1 LVFDFK
7 WLQIE
12 FPEKMMYLR
21 VSSLLIYFMKKLFIL
36 VLITASVVACKPKSE
51 DNTEASEAL
60 ETSPNEALYNEVM
73 KIHDEVMPKMND
85 IYKYQQQLKDK
96 LKSPNLSAKDKE
108 EINAVLS
115 KLDSAGNGMMVWM
128 RQFDPI
134 PDSVGEEKAR
144 IYLEG
149 EMEKVKRVRE
159 DIAQALE
166 QAKAKQ

>member
-1 LVFDFK
+1 LSIDFIPHRRISEKDDVPSCLVIIH
-7 WLQIE
+7 L
-12 FPEKMMYLR
+12 
-21 VSSLLIYFMKKLFIL
+21 FMKKLLIL
-36 VLITASVVACKPKSE
+36 VLITATVVACKPKSE
-51 DNTEASEAL
+51 EKTEASEAL

-73 KIHDEVMPKMND
+73 KVHDEVMPKMND
-85 IYKYQQQLKDK
+85 IYKYQQQLKEK
-96 LKSPNLSAKDKE
+96 LKAPNLSAAEKE

-134 PDSVGEEKAR
+134 PDSAGEEKAR

-166 QAKAKQ
+166 QAKTKQ

>member
-1 LVFDFK
+1 
-7 WLQIE
+7 
-12 FPEKMMYLR
+12 MMYLR
-21 VSSLLIYFMKKLFIL
+21 VSSSLIYFMKKLFVL
-36 VLITASVVACKPKSE
+36 VLITATAVACKPKSE
-51 DNTEASEAL
+51 DKVEASEAL

-73 KIHDEVMPKMND
+73 KVHDEVMPKMND
-85 IYKYQQQLKDK
+85 VYKYQQQLKEK
-96 LKSPNLSAKDKE
+96 LKTPNLSAKNKE

-115 KLDSAGNGMMVWM
+115 RLDSAGNSMMVWM

-134 PDSVGEEKAR
+134 PDSLGEEKAR

-159 DIAQALE
+159 DIVQALE

>member
-1 LVFDFK
+1 
-7 WLQIE
+7 
-12 FPEKMMYLR
+12 
-21 VSSLLIYFMKKLFIL
+21 MKKLFVL
-36 VLITASVVACKPKSE
+36 VLITATAVACKPKSE
-51 DNTEASEAL
+51 DKVEASEAL

-73 KIHDEVMPKMND
+73 KVHDEVMPKMND
-85 IYKYQQQLKDK
+85 VYKYQQQLKEK
-96 LKSPNLSAKDKE
+96 LKAPNLSAKNKE

-115 KLDSAGNGMMVWM
+115 RLDSAGNGMMVWM

-134 PDSVGEEKAR
+134 PDSLGEEKAR

-159 DIAQALE
+159 DIVQALE

>member
-1 LVFDFK
+1 
-7 WLQIE
+7 
-12 FPEKMMYLR
+12 MYLR

-85 IYKYQQQLKDK
+85 IYKYLQQLKDK

>member
-1 LVFDFK
+1 
-7 WLQIE
+7 
-12 FPEKMMYLR
+12 
-21 VSSLLIYFMKKLFIL
+21 MKKLFIL
-36 VLITASVVACKPKSE
+36 ILIAATAVACKQKAEESV
-51 DNTEASEAL
+51 EASEAL

-96 LKSPNLSAKDKE
+96 LKGANLSAKEKE
-108 EINAVLS
+108 EINAVLGR
-115 KLDSAGNGMMVWM
+115 LDSAGNGMMVWM

-159 DIAQALE
+159 DIVQALE

>member
-1 LVFDFK
+1 LAVDFN
-7 WLQIE
+7 WFQIE

-21 VSSLLIYFMKKLFIL
+21 VSSSLIYFMKKLFVL
-36 VLITASVVACKPKSE
+36 VLITAAVVGCKPKSE
-51 DNTEASEAL
+51 DKVEASEAL

-73 KIHDEVMPKMND
+73 KVHDEVMPKMND
-85 IYKYQQQLKDK
+85 VYKYQQQLKEK
-96 LKSPNLSAKDKE
+96 LKTPNLSAKNKE

-115 KLDSAGNGMMVWM
+115 RLDSAGNSMMVWM

-134 PDSVGEEKAR
+134 PDSLGEEKAR

-159 DIAQALE
+159 DIVQALE

>member
-1 LVFDFK
+1 
-7 WLQIE
+7 
-12 FPEKMMYLR
+12 MMYLR
-21 VSSLLIYFMKKLFIL
+21 VFLSLILSMKKLLIL
-36 VLITASVVACKPKSE
+36 VLITAAVVACKPKSE
-51 DNTEASEAL
+51 QKTEASEAV

-73 KIHDEVMPKMND
+73 KVHDEVMPKMND
-85 IYKYQQQLKDK
+85 IYKYQQQLKEK
-96 LKSPNLSAKDKE
+96 LKAPNLSVKE
-108 EINAVLS
+108 KEQINAVLG

-134 PDSVGEEKAR
+134 PDSAGEEKAR
-144 IYLEG
+144 VYLEG

>member
-1 LVFDFK
+1 
-7 WLQIE
+7 
-12 FPEKMMYLR
+12 MYLR